1 MEEVP
6 WRDSLEDD
14 VHPAREPERERIRDD
29 LDAKLAHRGILTDGT
44 ESDDQLANLMDAV
57 ELFEAAV
64 ARLGGDSFLNTPGGS
79 QPEDARFVAPV
90 RHADERVEGYMTRLR
105 EATEA
110 LGW

>member
-14 VHPAREPERERIRDD
+14 VHPAREPERERVRDD
-29 LDAKLAHRGILTDGT
+29 LDARLAERGVTTDGT
-44 ESDDQLANLMDAV
+44 ESDDMLATLMDEV
-57 ELFEAAV
+57 EQFESAV
-64 ARLGGDSFLNTPGGS
+64 ARLGGDSFVNTPDSS
-79 QPEDARFVAPV
+79 QPENARFVIPA
-90 RHADERVEGYMTRLR
+90 RLADERVEGYVARIR